1 MTFALD
7 TWVMTC
13 RDVRRLLR
21 QPWWIAITLFQPL
34 IWLLLYG
41 ALFQNIVQIPGFEGD
56 DYIQFLVPGIVVMTA
71 LFSSGWSG
79 MTTLEEIERGV
90 TARFLVSPVSRA
102 SLIAGR
108 VMQGALAVVVQSVII
123 VLLAVA
129 TGASFPGGV
138 GGVVVLLVVSC
149 ILGFAFGSLS
159 NALAIV
165 ARREETVIAIN
176 NFVLLPLTFLSTAFM
191 QADLVPGWIADVA
204 KFNPANWAIVAGREA
219 VDGSTDWGVVA
230 SRTGL
235 LIAFAALS
243 MWIATRA
250 FRAYQRSV

>member
-1 MTFALD
+1 MSFASD
-7 TWVMTC
+7 TWVMTV

-21 QPWWIAITLFQPL
+21 QPWWIAVTLVQPL

-41 ALFQNIVQIPGFEGD
+41 ALFEDVVRIPGFQGD
-56 DYIQFLVPGIVVMTA
+56 DYIQYLVPGIVVMTA

-79 MTTLEEIERGV
+79 MTTLEELDRGV
-90 TARFLVSPVSRA
+90 TARFLVSPVSRV

-108 VMQGALAVVVQSVII
+108 VLQGALVIVVQSVII
-123 VLLAVA
+123 VLLAAA
-129 TGASFPGGV
+129 TGASLHGGA
-138 GGVVVLLVVSC
+138 GGGALLIAVSC
-149 ILGFAFGSLS
+149 ILGLAFGSLS

-165 ARREETVIAIN
+165 ARREETVIAVN

-191 QADLVPGWIADVA
+191 QEALMPGWIADVA
-204 KFNPANWAIVAGREA
+204 RFNPANWAIVAGREA

-230 SRTGL
+230 SRAGL

>member
-1 MTFALD
+1 MSFALD
-7 TWVMTC
+7 TLVMTA

-41 ALFQNIVQIPGFEGD
+41 TLFQNIVQIPGFQGD

-90 TARFLVSPVSRA
+90 TARFLVSPVSRV

-108 VMQGALAVVVQSVII
+108 VLQGALAIAVQSVII

-129 TGASFPGGV
+129 TGAAFPGGV
-138 GGVVVLLVVSC
+138 GGIAVLIAVSC

-165 ARREETVIAIN
+165 ARREETVIAVN

-191 QADLVPGWIADVA
+191 QAGLMPGWIADVA
-204 KFNPANWAIVAGREA
+204 KYNPANWAIVAGRAA

-235 LIAFAALS
+235 LIAFAVLA

>member
-1 MTFALD
+1 MSFAAD
-7 TWVMTC
+7 TWVMTV

-21 QPWWIAITLFQPL
+21 QPWWIAVTLVQPL

-41 ALFQNIVQIPGFEGD
+41 ALFRNVVRIPGFEGD

-79 MTTLEEIERGV
+79 MTTLEELDRGV
-90 TARFLVSPVSRA
+90 TARFLVSPVSRV

-108 VMQGALAVVVQSVII
+108 VVQGALGIVVQSVII
-123 VLLAVA
+123 VLLAVI
-129 TGASFPGGV
+129 TGATFPGGV
-138 GGVVVLLVVSC
+138 LGIAVLIGVSC
-149 ILGFAFGSLS
+149 LLGFAFGSLS

-191 QADLVPGWIADVA
+191 QEDLVPDWIADVA

-219 VDGSTDWGVVA
+219 VDGGTDWGLVA
-230 SRTGL
+230 ERAGL
-235 LIAFAALS
+235 LIAFAALA
-243 MWIATRA
+243 MWVATRA